1 MLSATIIPTGRTK
14 LFPVIGDP
22 IGQVRSPEVLTKIMV
37 ARGHDAM
44 TVPMHLASSQVSNC
58 FRLLQHISNVQG
70 ILVTIPH
77 KKLAYE
83 VCNTVS
89 DRARFVGAVNVVRR
103 TVEGWHG
110 ENTDGVGYLDGL
122 ERENFFVRDRQVLLV
137 GCGGAGSAIA
147 LELLERGAASVAIHD
162 TGTVKRDK
170 VVRQLSV
177 SFPGRV
183 AVGSNDPSGFDL
195 VANAT
200 PMGMREEDP
209 YPVEVSLLQPSQF
222 IACVVTKPEVPP
234 LIAEA
239 RKLGCRTM
247 TGGQMFDAQA
257 DILADLLAGPEE
269 SSILSL

>member
-1 MLSATIIPTGRTK
+1 MLSATSIPTGTTK

-22 IGQVRSPEVLTKIMV
+22 IGQVRSPEVLTKILV
-37 ARGHDAM
+37 SRGHDAI
-44 TVPMHLASSQVSNC
+44 TVPMHLASSQVRDC
-58 FRLLQHISNVQG
+58 FRLLHHVSNVQG

-83 VCNTVS
+83 VCSTVS
-89 DRARFVGAVNVVRR
+89 ARARFVGAVNVVRR
-103 TVEGWHG
+103 TTEGWHG
-110 ENTDGVGYLDGL
+110 ENTDGVGYLEGL
-122 ERENFFVRDRQVLLV
+122 EREKFFVRDRQVLLV

-162 TGTVKRDK
+162 IDTVKRDEIL
-170 VVRQLSV
+170 RQLNA

-183 AVGSNDPSGFDL
+183 EIGSNDPSGFDL

-200 PMGMREEDP
+200 PMGMREDDP
-209 YPVEVSLLQPSQF
+209 YPLEVSLLQPSQF
-222 IACVVTKPEVPP
+222 VACVVTKPEIPP

-257 DILADLLAGPEE
+257 DILADFLTGT
-269 SSILSL
+269 